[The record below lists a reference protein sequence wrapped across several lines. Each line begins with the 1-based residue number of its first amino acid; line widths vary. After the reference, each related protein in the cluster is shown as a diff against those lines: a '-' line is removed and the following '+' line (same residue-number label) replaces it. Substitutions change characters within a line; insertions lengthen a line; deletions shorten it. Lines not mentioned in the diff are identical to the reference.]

1 MFLIK
6 TAKYQG
12 QIVQAQCSQKKK
24 TTKNEII
31 QLLTVM
37 CSFLLKMGE
46 VPVEWKTADVI
57 SLYESS

>member
-6 TAKYQG
+6 AAKYQG
-12 QIVQAQCSQKKK
+12 QIVQAQCSQKK
-24 TTKNEII
+24 TKNEII

>member
-1 MFLIK
+1 M
-6 TAKYQG
+6 
-12 QIVQAQCSQKKK
+12 QAQCSQKK
-24 TTKNEII
+24 TKNEII